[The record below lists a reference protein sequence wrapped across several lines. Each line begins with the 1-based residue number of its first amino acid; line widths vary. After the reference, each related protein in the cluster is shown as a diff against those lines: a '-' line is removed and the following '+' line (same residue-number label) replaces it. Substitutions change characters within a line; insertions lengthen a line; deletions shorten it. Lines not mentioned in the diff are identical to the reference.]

1 VERIRQKIGRINEH
15 LTMIRSIKD
24 DCRARFATDPVY
36 RGALLHYLYLLS
48 DSCIVLAELVI
59 KHRGLRIP
67 QSYAESF
74 DILGDCHILDADF
87 AYRFA
92 SIAGFRNFLAHDYE
106 KIDQEVICG
115 QVMNNLDDVD
125 QYLLQ
130 IRSTLG
136 MSE

>member
-1 VERIRQKIGRINEH
+1 
-15 LTMIRSIKD
+15 
-24 DCRARFATDPVY
+24 VY

-59 KHRGLRIP
+59 KHKGLRIP

-74 DILGDCHILDADF
+74 DILGDNHVLDADF

-106 KIDQEVICG
+106 KIDQEMICG
-115 QVMNNLDDVD
+115 QIMNSLDDAD
-125 QYLLQ
+125 IFLLQ
-130 IRSTLG
+130 IRSALG
-136 MSE
+136 LDI